1 MLILIGGSYVTAKRN
16 GFTSD
21 WLVNQ
26 NIDSNYILK
35 QYKNFFEN
43 KKIIFDIHNS
53 VISPD
58 DSTLFTTSGMQQYK
72 KLFTDVLYKGTFSNV
87 QKCLRLNDL
96 DEIGDGTHHLV
107 FDMLGFFSF
116 REYTVKQTIDLMM
129 EFCLSINI
137 KPDYVTIHPDKIND
151 WEEYYSEYEVEI
163 RLDKECLWSDGNIGG
178 YCTEF
183 YKDDIEI
190 GNIVNTL
197 GTCIDVGFGLQRLE
211 MVLGIDSRQT
221 RLETL
226 ENASMTLINSGVEVS
241 HYGRGYVLKKL
252 ITECVMGGS
261 NISNLQFDKIRNNQ
275 IEIYKNYLRL
285 SNRKSNQDKSDE
297 YWLSTMGYNTKYEHV
312 YKKLY
317 EESLS

>member
-1 MLILIGGSYVTAKRN
+1 M
-16 GFTSD
+16 
-21 WLVNQ
+21 VNQ
-26 NIDSNYILK
+26 NIDSNYILN

-129 EFCLSINI
+129 DFCLSINI
-137 KPDYVTIHPDKIND
+137 KPDYVTIHHDKIND
-151 WEEYYSEYEVEI
+151 WEEYYSEYDVEI
-163 RLDKECLWSDGNIGG
+163 RPDKECLWSDGNIGG

-226 ENASMTLINSGVEVS
+226 EKASVIIINSGVEVS

-252 ITECVMGGS
+252 ITECVMSGS
-261 NISNLQFDKIRNNQ
+261 NISNLQFDKIRKNQ

-285 SNRKSNQDKSDE
+285 SNRKSNQDKTDE